1 MKLLQEKVSEVKM
14 DNGIINI
21 ITLSILVMF
30 SPFLSRIS
38 KIPVVVVEILLGSLA
53 AYLGFLI
60 DSGLFDTIAKVGF
73 LYLMFLAGM
82 EIDLK
87 SFVFAK
93 SSLLRRTIIYF
104 IMLYLGALV
113 FFLYFNLSV
122 VYLVAFPI
130 FSLGMLIVLVKEYG
144 KNEPWLALALS
155 IGIIGEFISIIAL
168 TILSGGLEYG
178 FNRDFVFTLVSL
190 FAFIFGFVL
199 FFKGIRVLFWW
210 HPTLKTLI
218 MPHDDTKHRD
228 IRFSM
233 GLMFLMVA
241 VMLYLKIDMVLGAF
255 LAGVFIATYFKHKTE
270 LPEKLASFGFGF
282 LVPIFFIHVGS
293 TVTLEAFGD
302 PKILML
308 AFFIA
313 SAMIGIRLISSFVAY
328 NSYLGWKNTI
338 LFSLSDSMPLT
349 FTVAIATLGFSV
361 NSITQ
366 DEYYAFI
373 LASMGSSVFLM
384 ILIKI
389 LYNIFYG
396 TKAMKEK

>member
-1 MKLLQEKVSEVKM
+1 M
-14 DNGIINI
+14 DSGIIDI
-21 ITLSILVMF
+21 ITLSLLLMF

-53 AYLGFLI
+53 AHFGFLVETE
-60 DSGLFDTIAKVGF
+60 LFKIIAKVGF

-82 EIDLK
+82 EVNLK
-87 SFVFAK
+87 EFGFAK
-93 SSLLRRTIIYF
+93 SSLLRRTVIYF
-104 IMLYLGALV
+104 IMLYVGSLV
-113 FFLYFNLSV
+113 FFLYFDLNA

-155 IGIIGEFISIIAL
+155 IGIVGELISIIAL

-178 FNRDFVFTLVSL
+178 YTREFAFTLGGL
-190 FAFIFGFVL
+190 FAFMMGFVL
-199 FFKGIRVLFWW
+199 FFKGIRILFWW
-210 HPTLKTLI
+210 YPTLKTLI

-241 VMLYLKIDMVLGAF
+241 VMLYLKIDVVLGAF
-255 LAGVFIATYFKHKTE
+255 LAGVFITTYFKHKTE
-270 LPEKLASFGFGF
+270 LPEKLSSFGFGF

-293 TVTLEAFGD
+293 TVTMEAFSD
-302 PKILML
+302 PKILMIAL
-308 AFFIA
+308 FIA
-313 SAMIGIRLISSFVAY
+313 SAIIGIRLISSFVAY
-328 NSYLGWKNTI
+328 GSYLGWKNTI

-349 FTVAIATLGFSV
+349 FTVAIATLGY
-361 NSITQ
+361 NAHAITH

-373 LASMGSSVFLM
+373 LASMGSGIFLM

-389 LYNIFYG
+389 LYSFFYG
-396 TKAMKEK
+396 DKVMQEK